1 MKRISITSI
10 YFLASFWVFFRSLK
24 YQDQDGTYSL
34 ALIGSV
40 SWLICQYSE
49 VKEVKKCSGNRLGI
63 LIFLIVSAKGVAV
76 PSAERNHSGLVEIPL
91 ANKNGFNLRAP
102 LVRQCF
108 EQKGNSQELDKYCL
122 WNIQHSCSLA
132 FHLLP
137 PSLPTLRRILNDL
150 ASWL

>member
-1 MKRISITSI
+1 MNPPQMLGYSLSVKFEFLFFDSLHYPLRVSVEVKRISITSI

-49 VKEVKKCSGNRLGI
+49 VKEVKKCSGHRLGI
-63 LIFLIVSAKGVAV
+63 QIFLIVSAKGVAV

-122 WNIQHSCSLA
+122 
-132 FHLLP
+132 
-137 PSLPTLRRILNDL
+137 
-150 ASWL
+150 